1 MGDELTTNGSIIP
14 TETDKYSPT
23 PAEVRILEVS
33 LNPEHAGKNVTEK
46 CRVAKVSRDTWYEA
60 FKSPIWNLANEHQL
74 TLSGWFR

>member
-33 LNPEHAGKNVTEK
+33 LNPEHAGKNITEK
-46 CRVAKVSRDTWYEA
+46 CRVAEVSRDTWYEI
-60 FKSPIWNLANEHQL
+60 KKPI
-74 TLSGWFR
+74 